1 MLNNPGRKP
10 NSATTSSIATAR
22 ACEPT
27 AKSTIVVR
35 LRAEAFER
43 SLLSTATTMSP
54 TLSGALLPVT
64 RYHQPCPTA
73 MPPSACASVN
83 AITAGGGLLQ
93 PHHHAVGGATA
104 IDHGEPHE
112 AGSLGL
118 VRLTVIDGRG
128 R

>member
-1 MLNNPGRKP
+1 MLKNPGRKP
-10 NSATTSSIATAR
+10 NSATTSSTAAAR

-54 TLSGALLPVT
+54 TLSGVLLRLT

-73 MPPSACASVN
+73 MANSHVQRPSP
-83 AITAGGGLLQ
+83 TAKFNGHGQSAPAGLRE
-93 PHHHAVGGATA
+93 H
-104 IDHGEPHE
+104 
-112 AGSLGL
+112 
-118 VRLTVIDGRG
+118 
-128 R
+128 